1 MSFELIIAVSE
12 VIGVIAIIAS
22 LIYVAAQIRQSTKAT
37 KVASMVGVIE
47 YSQHANSRVSS
58 AHIPHVLAKLGR
70 GDRLEEEEL
79 VAFTFHVQG
88 IVSNQWQVFYLSKHA
103 MVEDEMLA
111 AWERR
116 NSIFMIMPLSQAI
129 WRDICVGFP
138 NDFQQY
144 MNTAIAALSGS
155 RTTSEEALAA
165 PSESSPL
172 PKE

>member
-1 MSFELIIAVSE
+1 MIETLGNLGDFIGGIAV
-12 VIGVIAIIAS
+12 VVTLLYLA
-22 LIYVAAQIRQSTKAT
+22 LQIRQSTKAT

-70 GDRLEEEEL
+70 GDRLEQEEL

-88 IVSNQWQVFYLSKHA
+88 IVSNQWQVFYLSQHG

-116 NSIFMIMPLSQAI
+116 NSIFMMMPLFQAI
-129 WRDICVGFP
+129 WRDLCVGYP
-138 NDFQQY
+138 NEFQQY
-144 MNTAIAALSGS
+144 MNTTVATFSSSG
-155 RTTSEEALAA
+155 TTPEEAQGE

>member
-1 MSFELIIAVSE
+1 METLGNLGDFVGGIAV
-12 VIGVIAIIAS
+12 VVT
-22 LIYVAAQIRQSTKAT
+22 LIYLALQIRQNTQAT

-47 YSQHANSRVSS
+47 FTMQANSRVSS
-58 AHIPHVLAKLGR
+58 AHLPNVLAKLNR